1 MVGPSSMK
9 YKTGNTGWF
18 GKKIPCEKDV
28 SVSSGVTTMGSDREN
43 PGAPNEEWA
52 KWAPPSLGDRAK
64 TLARASDMS
73 QCRFLTFRIL

>member
-28 SVSSGVTTMGSDREN
+28 SVSSPQKT
-43 PGAPNEEWA
+43 
-52 KWAPPSLGDRAK
+52 PSL
-64 TLARASDMS
+64 
-73 QCRFLTFRIL
+73 LTRVG